1 MPMSSFATLYA
12 TYVYMFKRVGSRI
25 ARGGVEAGVM
35 TWGGMAT
42 AWDWSGQ
49 GFAPVRPKLS
59 PQARV

>member
-1 MPMSSFATLYA
+1 MPMSSFATLYV

-25 ARGGVEAGVM
+25 ARGGVGAEVM

-42 AWDWSGQ
+42 AWDWSRQ

-59 PQARV
+59 PRARV